1 MTTGT
6 AEKTDHIT
14 DTVTKAVIYARVSSA
29 AQVEEGHGLES
40 QTTRCREFANARG
53 YEVVETFFDKA
64 VSGGLA
70 ERPGVVALL
79 AHLKRSCQ
87 HEEQVVIIDDIS
99 RLARDIRVHADL
111 RFAIQLAG
119 GRLESPSITFG
130 EDSDSVLVENL
141 LASVSQHQRQKNG
154 EQTKNRMRARA
165 MNGYWVFHAPIGLRY
180 DKVAGHGKLLV
191 RDEPLASIIAEA
203 LNGFASGR
211 FETQAEVKRYLES
224 QPAFPKDRNGTVRFE
239 EVVRLLRRPHY
250 AGYIEVPDWGVS
262 LRKGHHEG
270 IVTFETWNRVQER
283 MSEAARAPAR
293 KDISAD
299 FPLRGFITCGDCCNP
314 LTANWSKSKT
324 GKKHPYYMCFTKGC
338 ESYRKSI
345 RRDVLEGEFADLV
358 RSMEP
363 RGDMIALFKAL
374 FRKAWDDRAGQA
386 KAMQAA
392 LKRDLAKVEKGI
404 EQLLDRLVEASSPS
418 VISAYESRVAK
429 LEREKLVLAEKL
441 TEKAKPVRPFDELFE
456 LACTFL
462 ANPCKLW
469 EKGPLAFKRTVLRLA
484 FTERMAYCRKSGLRT
499 PKTTLPFKLLGD
511 INMGKGEMAER
522 MGFEPTNG
530 VTRYSLSRG
539 APSATRPPLHKW
551 GYVACHV
558 KASDFMQ
565 GNRGI
570 ALEI

>member
-1 MTTGT
+1 MTSGT
-6 AEKTDHIT
+6 ADTDQTTI
-14 DTVTKAVIYARVSSA
+14 TKAVVYARVSSA

-40 QTTRCREFANARG
+40 QETRCREYANARG
-53 YEVVETFFDKA
+53 YEVIETFFDKA

-79 AHLKRSCQ
+79 AHLKRNCQ
-87 HEEQVVIIDDIS
+87 HDEQVVIIDDIS

-154 EQTKNRMRARA
+154 EQTKNRMRARV
-165 MNGYWVFHAPIGLRY
+165 MNGYWVFHAPIGFRY
-180 DKVAGHGKLLV
+180 EKVAGHGKLLV

-211 FETQAEVKRYLES
+211 FESQGEVKRFLET
-224 QPAFPKDRNGTVRFE
+224 QPAFPKDRNGTVRYE
-239 EVVRLLRRPHY
+239 EVIRLMRRPHY
-250 AGYIEVPDWGVS
+250 AGYIEVPDWDVG
-262 LRKGHHEG
+262 LRKGHHQG
-270 IVTFETWNRVQER
+270 LISFDSWNRIQER
-283 MSEAARAPAR
+283 VTEAARAPAR

-299 FPLRGFITCGDCCNP
+299 FPLRGFITCGCCDNP

-338 ESYRKSI
+338 DSYRKSI
-345 RRDVLEGEFADLV
+345 RRDALEGEFAELV
-358 RSMEP
+358 RTMQP

-374 FRKAWDDRAGQA
+374 FRKAWDARADQA
-386 KAMQAA
+386 KAMQVT

-429 LEREKLVLAEKL
+429 LEREKLILAEKL
-441 TEKAKPVRPFDELFE
+441 TMRAKPVRPFDELFE
-456 LACTFL
+456 LACGFL
-462 ANPCKLW
+462 ASPWKLW
-469 EKGPLAFKRTVLRLA
+469 EKGPLALKRTVLRLA
-484 FTERMAYCRKSGLRT
+484 FTERVAYCRKSGLRT
-499 PKTTLPFKLLGD
+499 PKTALPFKLLGD
-511 INMGKGEMAER
+511 LHMGKVEMAER
-522 MGFEPTNG
+522 
-530 VTRYSLSRG
+530 V
-539 APSATRPPLHKW
+539 SAIK
-551 GYVACHV
+551 
-558 KASDFMQ
+558 S
-565 GNRGI
+565 
-570 ALEI
+570 